1 VSNLVE
7 ANAYSASLE
16 ASLTICQVIFPG
28 SFETLIEAE
37 PLDYGPGLLK
47 SLLPVFERSRVAFA
61 EVLVSD
67 KPKSRLSNF
76 TLDYLLRGEH
86 ATREDVFLD
95 EVGPATIVLKSSL
108 IDRDDLQYGRP
119 AWTQAVSQFLEVC
132 RPVCLTDGLQHFD
145 RNNMIEGTAHIA
157 IILQTQVTLPRRS
170 TIEQPSLREGQ
181 LLG

>member
-76 TLDYLLRGEH
+76 TLDYLLRGKH
-86 ATREDVFLD
+86 ATRVYFWM
-95 EVGPATIVLKSSL
+95 KS
-108 IDRDDLQYGRP
+108 
-119 AWTQAVSQFLEVC
+119 
-132 RPVCLTDGLQHFD
+132 GL
-145 RNNMIEGTAHIA
+145 
-157 IILQTQVTLPRRS
+157 RR
-170 TIEQPSLREGQ
+170 
-181 LLG
+181 